1 MLSFP
6 PCPLPSE
13 KTMQGK
19 FYSFSPS
26 GEKLSQVGPDGMV
39 RVWDTATGILDHEY
53 QPASHLM
60 AKPSCIQYSPQ
71 LDYKKKKKKAQGE
84 MGSSVLALATLQ
96 GTVLVYSP
104 EKREL
109 LATLDHSQPQAV
121 VDLAWLG
128 PNILF
133 TLSADNT
140 VVKWNVSSGE
150 KVACV
155 EVSGSSSLC
164 ALGPK
169 NLCTAKSRIDHII
182 LKKTGGAQV
191 AKSFTGH
198 ASQVGKMV
206 PLPTE
211 SDPARYFLSS
221 SPDDRFVYAW
231 DLKSEGEDPVASFM
245 VGDQVTGVEATELQN
260 NTVTL
265 AVTTLKGSLVLFSQH
280 LNGNTNNTIVKKTGR
295 LLILQEGKEKEK
307 ATLPILAAHFCR
319 DKENSLIIAY
329 GNTSILKFER
339 ISAKEITGT
348 KKLQRAAPMSVVT
361 QKSSLAEIITPK
373 VTRDATVVG
382 PGHLMIAQAD
392 APRRENKRKQGDE
405 DGTLSLPMDERLH
418 ALVLDKPT
426 DATATHPPKTDNQI
440 HLLLQGLHS
449 KDGRI
454 LQGVLSCADETL
466 VTNTVRRMPTPAVV
480 PLLKHLQTLFMGK
493 GHKNAAYVTWV
504 RLVLY
509 HHMSHLSTLPDRQE
523 LLRPFYSISASRVAS
538 FMQLTEL
545 HARLD
550 LSLTHVA
557 TKHQEAQQSQVEPS
571 ALLIYR
577 EEESDE
583 EEEMEVPGG
592 VSESEDNWE
601 EFSDYGEVNGH
612 TDSESDP
619 EEKLHIPTSSKRD
632 LEEEDEEEEMEED
645 GKEEEESSEEDTE
658 SQSDMTVDGN
668 ESDSDN
674 QSSDK

>member
-1 MLSFP
+1 MH
-6 PCPLPSE
+6 
-13 KTMQGK
+13 GK
-19 FYSFSPS
+19 YYNFSPS

-39 RVWDTATGILDHEY
+39 RVWDTATGVLDHEY

-71 LDYKKKKKKAQGE
+71 VSPKKMNKKAKGD
-84 MGSSVLALATLQ
+84 GRSSVLAVATLQ

-121 VDLAWLG
+121 VDLAWFSSTE
-128 PNILF
+128 LF

-140 VVKWNVSSGE
+140 VVKWNVVTGE
-150 KVACV
+150 KLWCV
-155 EVSGSSSLC
+155 EVSGGTSLC
-164 ALGPK
+164 ALGPR
-169 NLCTAKSRIDHII
+169 NFCVAKSRIEF
-182 LKKTGGAQV
+182 LSMMKAGRVKVKKN
-191 AKSFTGH
+191 FTGH
-198 ASQVGKMV
+198 TSQVAQLL

-211 SDPARYFLSS
+211 SDPVRYFLSS
-221 SPDDRFVYAW
+221 STDDRFVYAW
-231 DLKSEGEDPVASFM
+231 DLNSEGGDPVASFM
-245 VGDQVTGVEATELQN
+245 VRDQVAGVEAVELQN

-265 AVTTLKGSLVLFSQH
+265 AVTTQRGSLVLFNQH
-280 LNGNTNNTIVKKTGR
+280 LNGHTNNTVVKRMGR
-295 LLILQEGKEKEK
+295 LQILQEGKEEK
-307 ATLPILAAHFCR
+307 VMLPIITAHFCK
-319 DKENSLIIAY
+319 DIDHSLIIAY
-329 GNTSILKFER
+329 GNSTMLKFER
-339 ISAKEITGT
+339 ISAKEITGN
-348 KKLQRAAPMSVVT
+348 KQLLRAAPESVAPK
-361 QKSSLAEIITPK
+361 KSALAETITPK
-373 VTRDATVVG
+373 MTRDTTVIG
-382 PGHLMIAQAD
+382 PGHLTIAQAD
-392 APRRENKRKQGDE
+392 ESRWDRKRKQGDE
-405 DGTLSLPMDERLH
+405 DGTLALPMDERLN

-426 DATATHPPKTDNQI
+426 DSAATQVPKTDNQI

-454 LQGVLSCADETL
+454 LQSILSCGNETM
-466 VTNTVRRMPTPAVV
+466 VTNTVRRLPAPAVV

-523 LLRPFYSISASRVAS
+523 LLRPFYSISASRVAT
-538 FMQLTEL
+538 FMQLMEL

-557 TKHQEAQQSQVEPS
+557 TKHHEAQQAQVEPS

-583 EEEMEVPGG
+583 DEEIEVPAGI
-592 VSESEDNWE
+592 SESEDNWE
-601 EFSDYGEVNGH
+601 ELSDFGEVNGH
-612 TDSESDP
+612 SDSDYDDV
-619 EEKLHIPTSSKRD
+619 LHPRSSKRG
-632 LEEEDEEEEMEED
+632 LEEDEEEEDGGEEVEEIEDSEEED
-645 GKEEEESSEEDTE
+645 GSEKDSE
-658 SQSDMTVDGN
+658 SQSDMTVDVN

-674 QSSDK
+674 SDSDE